1 MNVAAVTLGLLI
13 MAPPTVAEGDGKKY
27 DLDVSETSQKV
38 SKGDRG
44 TFQLRIQARP
54 GFKVSQEAPLKI
66 KLESDGL
73 GLKKRLLRAEDAKNR
88 KWTSPEFAVGFSA
101 DESGDQ
107 NIDVDAVFFVCDER
121 ICERKKEKLSVAVS
135 VLP

>member
-1 MNVAAVTLGLLI
+1 MKIAAVTLGFLLVS
-13 MAPPTVAEGDGKKY
+13 PTATEGDGKNY
-27 DLDVSETSQKV
+27 EFDVSETSQQV
-38 SKGDRG
+38 SRGDEG

-66 KLESDGL
+66 TLRSDGL
-73 GLKKRLLRAEDAKNR
+73 ALKKKLLKAKDAKN
-88 KWTSPEFAVGFSA
+88 KEWTSPEFAVGFSA

-107 NIDVDAVFFVCDER
+107 NIDVDAVFFVCDAR

>member
-1 MNVAAVTLGLLI
+1 MTLGLLI
-13 MAPPTVAEGDGKKY
+13 MAPTASEGSPKKY
-27 DLDVSETSQKV
+27 EIDVSETSRQV
-38 SKGDRG
+38 AKGDRG
-44 TFQLRIQARP
+44 TFQLRIRAKP

-66 KLESDGL
+66 ALKSEGL
-73 GLKKRLLRAEDAKNR
+73 ALKKKLLKAKDARNKE
-88 KWTSPEFAVGFSA
+88 WTSPEFAVGFSA

-135 VLP
+135 VVP